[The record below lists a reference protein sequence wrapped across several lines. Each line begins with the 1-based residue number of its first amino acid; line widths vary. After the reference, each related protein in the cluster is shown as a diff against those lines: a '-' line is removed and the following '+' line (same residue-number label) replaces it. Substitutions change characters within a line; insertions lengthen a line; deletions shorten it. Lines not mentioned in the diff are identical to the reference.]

1 MESTFPRHVPGNA
14 SYDCDDCDH
23 PGDRH
28 ARRRRARPR
37 VGLPEP
43 PAPV

>member
-1 MESTFPRHVPGNA
+1 MESTFPKQGNA
-14 SYDCDDCDH
+14 FHDCDDCDN

-28 ARRRRARPR
+28 ARRRRARSGL
-37 VGLPEP
+37 GLPEP